1 MKLSFSLIKK
11 LVPRLKSKKE
21 LIEKLNLHSFEVA
34 DLDGDAFDAVV
45 PPNRYSEASHI
56 GIAKEI
62 SAILGIKISA
72 IAGLDNRRIKFYS
85 SESRRSPFHV
95 KVENKNLCPRYI
107 ARYFENVKIKSSPQW
122 LRKIL
127 IDCGLRP
134 INNVVDV
141 MNYVMLETGQPLH
154 VFDFDKIS
162 GSSLIVRRAKKNEKI
177 ITLDNQSFELN
188 DNVLVIADEKEP
200 LAIAG
205 VKGGK
210 KAEVG
215 GNTGKIVVES
225 ANFDS
230 FSIYKTSK
238 NFKLATDASARFSRG
253 LSPELAET
261 GLRRASELLETVCGA
276 KTGGMV
282 DFYPQ
287 KPSKKIVKFDVDK
300 FNRFIG
306 VDFGI
311 KVCREYLERLG
322 FKISAKKQKEF
333 FAEVPPLRLDIETFE
348 DLAEEVVR
356 LYGYNR
362 LKAAPPRVHLVSS
375 GFQDAERF
383 QAKIRKILTAFGLS
397 ETQNYSLTGKCRKD
411 DCVELENPLSE
422 ERRYLRNALAPLL
435 LDNIKDNRRFFEE
448 VKIFEIG
455 KIFFNRERR
464 EILTLGVALASKNR
478 EIFFELKGM
487 IEELFGKI
495 GLVDYLFV
503 PEGEIL
509 KIESGGE
516 SVGYAK
522 KESGA
527 GVSLA
532 EIDLEKLLALVVEER
547 EYAPLSKYPSAM
559 RDVSAAFGE
568 NVRIG
573 DVVSAIQQSDL
584 KHIEDVDLIDEY
596 QNNLTFRIVFQAPD
610 RTLTD
615 EEINQKLKKIFD
627 LLKNK
632 FGAAIR

>member
-21 LIEKLNLHSFEVA
+21 LIEKLNLHSFEAA
-34 DLDGDAFDAVV
+34 DLAGDAFDAVV
-45 PPNRYSEASHI
+45 PPNRYSEASHA

-95 KVENKNLCPRYI
+95 KVENKNLCPRYA
-107 ARYFENVKIKSSPQW
+107 ARYFESVKIKSSPQW

-188 DNVLVIADEKEP
+188 DNVLVISDEKEP

-253 LSPELAET
+253 LSPELAEI

-276 KTGGMV
+276 KAGGMV

-287 KPSKKIVKFDVDK
+287 KPSKKSLNLALINSTDLLGLILALRSAVNIWNASVLKSARKIRKSFSPKFRHCVWILK
-300 FNRFIG
+300 
-306 VDFGI
+306 
-311 KVCREYLERLG
+311 LL
-322 FKISAKKQKEF
+322 KIWPKK
-333 FAEVPPLRLDIETFE
+333 
-348 DLAEEVVR
+348 
-356 LYGYNR
+356 
-362 LKAAPPRVHLVSS
+362 SS
-375 GFQDAERF
+375 GF
-383 QAKIRKILTAFGLS
+383 TA
-397 ETQNYSLTGKCRKD
+397 T
-411 DCVELENPLSE
+411 
-422 ERRYLRNALAPLL
+422 
-435 LDNIKDNRRFFEE
+435 
-448 VKIFEIG
+448 
-455 KIFFNRERR
+455 
-464 EILTLGVALASKNR
+464 
-478 EIFFELKGM
+478 
-487 IEELFGKI
+487 
-495 GLVDYLFV
+495 
-503 PEGEIL
+503 
-509 KIESGGE
+509 
-516 SVGYAK
+516 
-522 KESGA
+522 
-527 GVSLA
+527 
-532 EIDLEKLLALVVEER
+532 
-547 EYAPLSKYPSAM
+547 
-559 RDVSAAFGE
+559 
-568 NVRIG
+568 
-573 DVVSAIQQSDL
+573 
-584 KHIEDVDLIDEY
+584 
-596 QNNLTFRIVFQAPD
+596 IV
-610 RTLTD
+610 
-615 EEINQKLKKIFD
+615 
-627 LLKNK
+627 
-632 FGAAIR
+632 